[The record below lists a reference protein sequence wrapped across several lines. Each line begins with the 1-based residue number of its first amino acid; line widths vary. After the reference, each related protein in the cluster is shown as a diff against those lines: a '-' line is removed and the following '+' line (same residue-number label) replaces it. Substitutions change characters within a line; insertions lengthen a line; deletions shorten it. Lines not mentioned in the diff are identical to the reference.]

1 MEKVLY
7 SQVNDNNVGGVT
19 EMAVRL
25 LLLERVSG
33 ARFGAT
39 RTGLSLGKV
48 SVTLLFNWQEGVDMQ
63 YVFSFML
70 RLIV

>member
-7 SQVNDNNVGGVT
+7 SQVNDSNVGGVT
-19 EMAVRL
+19 EMAVSL

-39 RTGLSLGKV
+39 GVGLCLGKSIHHLAV
-48 SVTLLFNWQEGVDMQ
+48 QLAGRRGHAVCIQFHVAID
-63 YVFSFML
+63 
-70 RLIV
+70 